1 MQTVLID
8 IDDTIF
14 DFRKSASS
22 AIKKAATEYNIKI
35 TEEMLEK
42 YFEINVVLWQD
53 YENGKIPKSYIFEN
67 RFNMLFK
74 DFNINIIGTD
84 FEDKFQK
91 YFKTEYVFIDG
102 AKDFLKYLSSKYAI
116 YAASNSTYDSQIH
129 RLKSAGVLGY
139 FKDVFISDVAG
150 AQKPTKEFFDY
161 CFKNIPN
168 VKKEETILIGD
179 SLSSD
184 IQGANNAGIKC
195 CWFNE
200 SGKHCAEVQK
210 YDYEIDKLSK
220 IKDIL

>member
-14 DFRKSASS
+14 DFKKSASA
-22 AIKKAATEYNIKI
+22 AIHKAAAEYGVEI
-35 TEEMLEK
+35 TKEILEK
-42 YFEINVVLWQD
+42 YFEINIVLWQD
-53 YENGKIPKSYIFEN
+53 YENGKIPKAYIFEN

-74 DFNINIIGTD
+74 DFKINIIGTD

-91 YFKTEYVFIDG
+91 YFKTECKFIDG
-102 AKDFLKYLSSKYAI
+102 AKDFLKYLSSKYDI
-116 YAASNSTYDSQIH
+116 YAASNSTYESQIH
-129 RLKSAGVLGY
+129 RLKSAGVLDY

-168 VKKEETILIGD
+168 VNKEETIIIGD

-195 CWFNE
+195 CWFNKN
-200 SGKHCAEVQK
+200 GNHCITDLK
-210 YDYEIDKLSK
+210 YDFEIDKLSK